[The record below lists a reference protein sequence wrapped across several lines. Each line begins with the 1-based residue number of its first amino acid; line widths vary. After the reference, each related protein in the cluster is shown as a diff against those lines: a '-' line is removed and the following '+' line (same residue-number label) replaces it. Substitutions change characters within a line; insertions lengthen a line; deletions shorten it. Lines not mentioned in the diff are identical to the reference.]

1 MVEISLH
8 IMYNNMIDSTPTKY
22 EHNKCNDNH
31 NENNNFEKPSGGVT
45 NFDFIYNL

>member
-1 MVEISLH
+1 
-8 IMYNNMIDSTPTKY
+8 MIDSTPPKY

-45 NFDFIYNL
+45 NFDFIYNLQTILIHLIYS